1 MKKTT
6 AIASILS
13 LSTIFALTT
22 LNVFAENDSNDNG
35 RDANK
40 QSLDATSFNNGE
52 QNNKHGGDSH
62 KNEMRS
68 NHDEQESEMDNES
81 EDDAAEVSL
90 HDHVSKAPDSKVAV
104 TLPDVSSTTITTYA
118 DVISV
123 LNQYQNAIKTINTN
137 GTLGSIASSTLST
150 QEQTLLRKLM
160 NKYTGDFNRLNARAN
175 DLSSQIKDIIDV
187 LTPLGT
193 TTITSS
199 LNLKNLILSQ
209 LKDFAGA
216 INDLKDLGDTSVDII
231 EQETN

>member
-6 AIASILS
+6 AVASILS
-13 LSTIFALTT
+13 LSAIFALTT
-22 LNVFAENDSNDNG
+22 LNVFAENDNNDNG
-35 RDANK
+35 RDVNK
-40 QSLDATSFNNGE
+40 QSLGGASFNGE
-52 QNNKHGGDSH
+52 QSNKQERNGR

-81 EDDAAEVSL
+81 EDDTAEISL